1 MTKSFLDP
9 AVEWMIILIVA
20 KVLISN
26 ANLHYSSLSL
36 ASLVNVSLKY
46 LMKFKKF
53 KLNWFSVPSKIYFN
67 FTAKF
72 SLTTIS
78 LLTVYVVSSESFN

>member
-1 MTKSFLDP
+1 
-9 AVEWMIILIVA
+9 MIILIVA

-53 KLNWFSVPSKIYFN
+53 KLKSWFASGAKIYFN